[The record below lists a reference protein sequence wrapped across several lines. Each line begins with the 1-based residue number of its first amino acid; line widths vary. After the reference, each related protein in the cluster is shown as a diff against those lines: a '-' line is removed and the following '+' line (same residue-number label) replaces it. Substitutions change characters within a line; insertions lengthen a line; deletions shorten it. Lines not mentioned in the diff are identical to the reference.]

1 MRTNERKNNELRPV
15 EFIPNYI
22 MHPEGAVLISVGNTK
37 VICTA
42 TIENKLPPF
51 MR

>member
-22 MHPEGAVLISVGNTK
+22 MHPEGAVLISIT
-37 VICTA
+37 
-42 TIENKLPPF
+42 PF
-51 MR
+51 YARTGKRLDYS